1 MLNQR
6 SFLGF
11 DNLWFCMTASFLF
24 LFLFLKKNTLKWYK
38 GKGATGLWFTLKWF
52 WKRNTEWQRGMGGS
66 EKKTENNTAKSKC
79 DKTWQNLGNWGGVD
93 GNFPLSLR
101 VLQNWRESSELE
113 RHCWVALA
121 AGTCYCL
128 TLGGLEARI
137 TEVLREGGFSGVLR
151 CLMWMESGMSVC
163 VDTEKGR
170 TLKFSNESRRE
181 REIQFQLQ
189 PMISLSFRYPL
200 PTEVLGRV
208 TKPVSW
214 FMSRL
219 GVGALSHLGQSA
231 DDLSGSPALTHP
243 RQAVLG
249 RHTQ

>member
-24 LFLFLKKNTLKWYK
+24 LFFLKKNTLKWYK

-52 WKRNTEWQRGMGGS
+52 WKRNTEWQKGMGGS
-66 EKKTENNTAKSKC
+66 ERKTENNTAKSKC

-128 TLGGLEARI
+128 TLGGLEAGI
-137 TEVLREGGFSGVLR
+137 TEVLRERGFSGVLR
-151 CLMWMESGMSVC
+151 CLVWMESGMCVC

-170 TLKFSNESRRE
+170 TLKFSNWGRE
-181 REIQFQLQ
+181 GNLRKQERKRNTVSASTHDKPLL
-189 PMISLSFRYPL
+189 PLSTSNWSF
-200 PTEVLGRV
+200 
-208 TKPVSW
+208 
-214 FMSRL
+214 
-219 GVGALSHLGQSA
+219 GQSYKTCE
-231 DDLSGSPALTHP
+231 LVYEQTGSRCP
-243 RQAVLG
+243 
-249 RHTQ
+249 